1 MDDMESSALRA
12 STMRSTGRVTSAAA
26 AAAVGAGDAAAAAD
40 AVAPS
45 PSAAVCSMC

>member
-1 MDDMESSALRA
+1 MDAMESSALRA
-12 STMRSTGRVTSAAA
+12 STIRSTGRVASAAVA
-26 AAAVGAGDAAAAAD
+26 SGAAGDAGDA